1 MILTTQTVG
10 EIAAAQPGTI
20 RVFQE
25 HGIDFCCGGGR
36 RLGEVCVERAL
47 DARAL
52 VNALEEA
59 AASPAGELRNWSASG
74 LTALTRHIVSH
85 YHQPL
90 RSELDRVGALM
101 DKVRRVHGERHP
113 EVVEMARAFERLRDD
128 LGPHMMKEE
137 RVLFPYVVRLEELE
151 EEGAGLAGS
160 PFGSVEN
167 PIAVM
172 VQEHEAA
179 GEILAEL
186 RQQSGGFV
194 PPADACNSFR
204 GLYHG
209 LFEMERELHEHI
221 HLENNVLFPRAVAL
235 ETLLGA
241 RVRTA

>member
-20 RVFQE
+20 RVFQA

-36 RLGEVCVERAL
+36 RLGEVCAEHAL
-47 DARAL
+47 DTRAL
-52 VNALEEA
+52 VSALEAAA
-59 AASPAGELRNWSASG
+59 AASPAAEGRWNEAG

-167 PIAVM
+167 PIAAM
-172 VQEHEAA
+172 VQEHEAV
-179 GEILAEL
+179 GEILAEM

-209 LFEMERELHEHI
+209 LLEMERELHEHI